1 MVGDDIKTARLA
13 LGLTQ
18 AQLAAAMG
26 YSGKSRI
33 AELESGA
40 RHPSAAAIR
49 LLHAY
54 GAGYRPPDWPLRKAE
69 PKAESFAQMPV
80 SDETMRAVI
89 AAIQQGGRKPGDIA
103 RRTRLG
109 LLTVKDALAEIER
122 RRVKEVKTP
131 ATLYRGRDVTL
142 YPKR

>member
-1 MVGDDIKTARLA
+1 MLCTGAQSRIPVLA
-13 LGLTQ
+13 LNVREDARSQKRSPQTFDAPPPAGRL
-18 AQLAAAMG
+18 
-26 YSGKSRI
+26 RN

-49 LLHAY
+49 
-54 GAGYRPPDWPLRKAE
+54 WPLRKAE
-69 PKAESFAQMPV
+69 PRAESFAQMPV

-89 AAIQQGGRKPGDIA
+89 AAIQQGGRKAGDIA

-122 RRVKEVKTP
+122 RRVKAVETP
-131 ATLYRGRDVTL
+131 ATLYRGRDVAL